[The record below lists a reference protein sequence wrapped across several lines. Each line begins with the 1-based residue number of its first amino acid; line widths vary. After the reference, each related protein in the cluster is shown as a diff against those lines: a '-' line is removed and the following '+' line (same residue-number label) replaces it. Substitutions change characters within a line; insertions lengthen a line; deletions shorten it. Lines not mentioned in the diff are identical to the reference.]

1 MNARVSTAL
10 VVMIMG
16 IFVGSSWGQGF
27 YTPRRL
33 PYGGDLPLEVRPYF
47 FPPGPAGQRAL
58 RESYNT
64 RTRYS
69 ARQGEPIVFSTPRT
83 QANSGGFV
91 PDHGRV
97 SRKQIIEAGGNSVNR
112 YRAATSISSMRTE
125 SNIRR
130 YSNR

>member
-1 MNARVSTAL
+1 MNRQVSAVL

-16 IFVGSSWGQGF
+16 IFVSSSWGQGF

-47 FPPGPAGQRAL
+47 FPPGPAGQQAL

-64 RTRYS
+64 RSRYS
-69 ARQGEPIVFSTPRT
+69 SRQGQPIVFSTPRT

-91 PDHGRV
+91 PEHGRV
-97 SRKQIIEAGGNSVNR
+97 SRKQIIAAGGNSTSR

-125 SNIRR
+125 SNVRR
-130 YSNR
+130 YSSR